1 MIYKLFNLKI
11 KIKIMRTRPVFES
24 FGDFVNHMALFEAE
38 EGDMTFNSFI
48 SSLSTFLDATA
59 QEGFKAARDVA
70 QLAPEIVGDSIL
82 ARKIREQLSESLL
95 KLQKKFQKATKVDL
109 NKELGVTVSEATI
122 TEVKSFEYKNIVNGK
137 ILMAEKI
144 RPEGTELQSLY
155 VDLEG
160 NEKQGY
166 MDIYDAFSAVN
177 LCNITYCRLAAE
189 MKSGRVNKGDKKGQ
203 IQWLTDGARTGEET
217 AMVPDAELGHF
228 DLGPNRQ
235 MRLVSTATGFTFS
248 SKPDAEM
255 ISSLKVDVNQG
266 KPGDKTLYRNLYLY
280 GIEKYNPTAED
291 GNPIPADK
299 LVKKEMIKITGATKD
314 YTIPIDA
321 NDALFS
327 QGSSTLNPEKELEID
342 QLLTSVLAPLEGL
355 PESITILGGA
365 SYETNKDD
373 SSGGGPKSK
382 INQDLVDERAV
393 AIKNRLESL
402 YPSLVKN
409 AEGKPIITA
418 IQGDYS
424 KIQPDNDSSKY
435 EEFRKVFITIKGVVK
450 ADTTFSEKTYY
461 VDQELK
467 AGTATIKLYNIAIT
481 YTNDKIGTEV
491 EKEKK

>member
-1 MIYKLFNLKI
+1 
-11 KIKIMRTRPVFES
+11 
-24 FGDFVNHMALFEAE
+24 
-38 EGDMTFNSFI
+38 
-48 SSLSTFLDATA
+48 
-59 QEGFKAARDVA
+59 
-70 QLAPEIVGDSIL
+70 
-82 ARKIREQLSESLL
+82 
-95 KLQKKFQKATKVDL
+95 
-109 NKELGVTVSEATI
+109 
-122 TEVKSFEYKNIVNGK
+122 
-137 ILMAEKI
+137 
-144 RPEGTELQSLY
+144 
-155 VDLEG
+155 
-160 NEKQGY
+160 
-166 MDIYDAFSAVN
+166 
-177 LCNITYCRLAAE
+177 
-189 MKSGRVNKGDKKGQ
+189 
-203 IQWLTDGARTGEET
+203 
-217 AMVPDAELGHF
+217 
-228 DLGPNRQ
+228 

-248 SKPDAEM
+248 LKADSEM

-280 GIEKYNPTAED
+280 GIENYNPTAED

-327 QGSSTLNPEKELEID
+327 QGSSTLNTDNELKID

-382 INQDLVDERAV
+382 VNQSLVDKRAI
-393 AIKNRLESL
+393 AIKDRLEFL
-402 YPSLVKN
+402 YPSLKGTN

-435 EEFRKVFITIKGVVK
+435 EEFRKVFITVKGVVQ